1 MCVLTGVPFWYR
13 NFAYKN
19 KVFFFILFFLFLF
32 FSFIRVE
39 VRSAVFLHM
48 GDSLNGCKNRKICL
62 KFKVY

>member
-19 KVFFFILFFLFLF
+19 TFFFFYY
-32 FSFIRVE
+32 FIRVE

-48 GDSLNGCKNRKICL
+48 GDSLNECKNRKICL

>member
-19 KVFFFILFFLFLF
+19 TFFY
-32 FSFIRVE
+32 FIRVE

-48 GDSLNGCKNRKICL
+48 GDSLNECKNRKICL

>member
-1 MCVLTGVPFWYR
+1 VCVLTGVPFWYR

-19 KVFFFILFFLFLF
+19 TFFNFIG
-32 FSFIRVE
+32 VE

-48 GDSLNGCKNRKICL
+48 GDSLNECKNRKMCL